1 MGHADISTTH
11 KIYTHLRQNKRD
23 DVTNKLNGY
32 FSSLDVKSDVKNPVV
47 VDNAWLLSSSN
58 LDTPTKKQSS
68 QIELTPKS

>member
-11 KIYTHLRQNKRD
+11 KIYTHLRQSKRD
-23 DVTNKLNGY
+23 DVTNKFNGY
-32 FSSLDVKSDVKNPVV
+32 FSSLDVKNPVV